1 MARAQCPAREHRRG
15 ASAMPEVVPQRLAL
29 NIEAEDFEELAAV
42 MAQLTAESPKRD
54 TYIAIVRALF
64 SLW

>member
-1 MARAQCPAREHRRG
+1 MRKSCR
-15 ASAMPEVVPQRLAL
+15 PQRLAL
-29 NIEAEDFEELAAV
+29 NIEAEDFEELAAA

-64 SLW
+64 NLW